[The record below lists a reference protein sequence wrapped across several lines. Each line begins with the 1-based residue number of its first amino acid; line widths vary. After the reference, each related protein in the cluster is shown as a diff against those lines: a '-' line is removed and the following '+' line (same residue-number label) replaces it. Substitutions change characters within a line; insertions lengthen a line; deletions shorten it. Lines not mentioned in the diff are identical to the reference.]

1 MRHKKRRNGTE
12 MNMKIK
18 HGLLVLL
25 LSLSIVLVMGSAEN
39 SQAAQVGVNAPTSG
53 GVSFTV
59 KEQTD
64 VPPAKEQPNG
74 ENGGKK
80 RLPQTGESNQAFLAY
95 AGFLLIL
102 AVGYWKKKRTTD

>member
-1 MRHKKRRNGTE
+1 

-59 KEQTD
+59 KGQAD

-102 AVGYWKKKRTTD
+102 AVGYWKKKRMTD